1 MNLLSSLFGMGP
13 KTDFKQLFEEGAVI
27 VDVRSPGEFASGH
40 IDGSI
45 NIPLDK
51 VKNKVKDLKKMNKPI
66 ITCCLSGGRSGAAM
80 NILKAEGLEVH
91 NGGGWASLNS
101 RIK

>member
-1 MNLLSSLFGMGP
+1 MNLLANLFGLGP
-13 KTDFKQLFEEGAVI
+13 KIDYKKMLEEGAVI
-27 VDVRSPGEFASGH
+27 VDVRSPGEYASGH

-51 VKNKVKDLKKMNKPI
+51 VKNKVKDIKKMNKPI

-80 NILKAEGLEVH
+80 NILKSEGIEVH
-91 NGGGWASLNS
+91 NGGGWASLSN
-101 RIK
+101 KLK